1 MPRRKMASDEKMLL
15 LQGWVTFGLW
25 LRQQRIVKGF
35 TQKEAARAVRI
46 STRQWMRYEQGSRV
60 ISKRHPSI
68 AKALNIPLARI
79 LYLTG
84 HEIAPRRNDANVR
97 LRRIHDMLRAGSL
110 DSALIEFLNLYDKI
124 RPADSEIF
132 SNWDGRTAPDFAATV
147 MLLDK
152 LPKWLFEV
160 VTKCMQKRFSERQ
173 DQRRSDRDLRSL
185 IVTECMEE
193 VHTRV
198 FALRVM
204 LRFPESD

>member
-1 MPRRKMASDEKMLL
+1 
-15 LQGWVTFGLW
+15 
-25 LRQQRIVKGF
+25 
-35 TQKEAARAVRI
+35 
-46 STRQWMRYEQGSRV
+46 
-60 ISKRHPSI
+60 
-68 AKALNIPLARI
+68 
-79 LYLTG
+79 
-84 HEIAPRRNDANVR
+84 
-97 LRRIHDMLRAGSL
+97 MLRAGSL

-185 IVTECMEE
+185 IVTECIEE

>member
-15 LQGWVTFGLW
+15 RQGWVTFGLW

-35 TQKEAARAVRI
+35 TQEEAARAVRI

-60 ISKRHPSI
+60 ISKRYPSI

-110 DSALIEFLNLYDKI
+110 DAALAEFLHLYDRI
-124 RPADSEIF
+124 RPADSEIA
-132 SNWDGRTAPDFAATV
+132 SNWDGRTAPDFAMTV

-173 DQRRSDRDLRSL
+173 VQRRSDHDLRSL
-185 IVTECMEE
+185 IVTECIDE
-193 VHTRV
+193 VHRKV